1 MSPPKEVCIFISLHP
16 EVKHT
21 FFMKRRVMALTTV
34 AAAICTGLLTSSAV
48 QSAACSRAVIPLSKA
63 IAIGPIPISLGLK
76 YFPVDNQSPF
86 VTGMRLRAVVGD
98 TLATTKYVEGRIGSI
113 SNCNIAISI
122 DRVSG
127 TGTLQNAKFIT
138 AGLVGA
144 QGPTGATGNTGP
156 TGAQGSPGTPGAPGT
171 PGSQGAPGTNGFN
184 GQNGQNGLNG
194 LVPAY
199 GSFRDTTTQ
208 QVDAVNTPKAM
219 TFNQITPGVNGVT
232 ASGVSVEFSSH
243 IKVARTGTYNIQFSA
258 QLTKTDSG
266 NDIMDIWLRRN
277 GVDVPIS
284 NSEIT
289 ITASLRQVATSNY
302 IIDLAAGDY
311 VELMYSSADIAT
323 RILAI
328 APGTSPTRPSGPSI
342 TVAITQVQ

>member
-1 MSPPKEVCIFISLHP
+1 
-16 EVKHT
+16 
-21 FFMKRRVMALTTV
+21 
-34 AAAICTGLLTSSAV
+34 
-48 QSAACSRAVIPLSKA
+48 
-63 IAIGPIPISLGLK
+63 
-76 YFPVDNQSPF
+76 
-86 VTGMRLRAVVGD
+86 MRIRAVVGR
-98 TLATTKYVEGRIGSI
+98 TVQATKYVEGRVGSI
-113 SNCNIAISI
+113 SNCNIALLV
-122 DRVSG
+122 DRLSGSG
-127 TGTLQNAKFIT
+127 TLVNARFTI
-138 AGLVGA
+138 AGEIGA
-144 QGPTGATGNTGP
+144 QGPTGLTGP
-156 TGAQGSPGTPGAPGT
+156 IGSVGPQGI
-171 PGSQGAPGTNGFN
+171 QGVQGVPGTNGLN
-184 GQNGQNGLNG
+184 GQNGQNGING

-219 TFNQITPGVNGVT
+219 TFNQITPGLNGVS
-232 ASGVSVEFSSH
+232 ANGVSVQFSSH
-243 IKVARTGTYNIQFSA
+243 IVVARTGTYNIQFSA

-266 NDIMDIWLRRN
+266 NDIMDIWLRKN
-277 GVDVPIS
+277 GVDVPLS

-328 APGTSPTRPSGPSI
+328 APQTNPVRPAGPSI

>member
-1 MSPPKEVCIFISLHP
+1 VKKKLVLLVAGIVSL
-16 EVKHT
+16 
-21 FFMKRRVMALTTV
+21 
-34 AAAICTGLLTSSAV
+34 TGLAISQTKPAYSAT
-48 QSAACSRAVIPLSKA
+48 CSRAVIPLSKA
-63 IAIGPIPISLGLK
+63 IATGPIPISLGLK

-86 VTGMRLRAVVGD
+86 VTGMRLRAVTGD

-127 TGTLQNAKFIT
+127 IGTILNAKFII
-138 AGLVGA
+138 AGLIGA
-144 QGPTGATGNTGP
+144 QGPAGATGSAGP
-156 TGAQGSPGTPGAPGT
+156 AGAPGPAGTPGLPGTPGT
-171 PGSQGAPGTNGFN
+171 QGVPGTNGFN
-184 GQNGQNGLNG
+184 GQNGQNGING

-208 QVDAVNTPKAM
+208 QVDFVNTPKAM
-219 TFNQITPGVNGVT
+219 TFNQITHGVNGVT
-232 ASGVSVEFSSH
+232 ANGVSVEFGSR
-243 IKVARTGTYNIQFSA
+243 ITVARTGTYNIQFSA

-289 ITASLRQVATSNY
+289 ITASLRQVATSNF
-302 IIDLAAGDY
+302 IIDLTAGDY
-311 VELMYSSADIAT
+311 VEIMYSSADIAT

-328 APGTSPTRPSGPSI
+328 APQTSPARPSGPSV

>member
-1 MSPPKEVCIFISLHP
+1 MFMSLHHD
-16 EVKHT
+16 VKHT
-21 FFMKRRVMALTTV
+21 FFMKRRMTALATV
-34 AAAICTGLLTSSAV
+34 AVAICTGLLTSSAV

-98 TLATTKYVEGRIGSI
+98 TLATTKYVEGRIGSV

-127 TGTLQNAKFIT
+127 SGTLLSPKFII
-138 AGLVGA
+138 AGLIGA

-156 TGAQGSPGTPGAPGT
+156 AGATGLAGTPGAPGN
-171 PGSQGAPGTNGFN
+171 PGAQGAPGTNGFN

-208 QVDAVNTPKAM
+208 QVDFVNTPKAM
-219 TFNQITPGVNGVT
+219 TFNQITPGVNGVS
-232 ASGVSVEFSSH
+232 ASGVAVEFGSR
-243 IKVARTGTYNIQFSA
+243 ITVARTGTYNVQFSA

-328 APGTSPTRPSGPSI
+328 APGTSPTRPAGPSI

>member
-1 MSPPKEVCIFISLHP
+1 MSPAMEVRMFMSLHHD
-16 EVKHT
+16 VKHT
-21 FFMKRRVMALTTV
+21 FFMKRRVTAMATV

-63 IAIGPIPISLGLK
+63 VAIGPIPISLGLK

-98 TLATTKYVEGRIGSI
+98 TLATTRYVEGRIGSV

-156 TGAQGSPGTPGAPGT
+156 TGAQGSPGAPGT
-171 PGSQGAPGTNGFN
+171 PGAQGAPGTNGFN

-232 ASGVSVEFSSH
+232 SSGVSVEFSSH
-243 IKVARTGTYNIQFSA
+243 IKVARTGTYNVQFSA

-277 GVDVPIS
+277 GVDVPMS

-311 VELMYSSADIAT
+311 IELMYSSADLAT

-328 APGTSPTRPSGPSI
+328 APGTNPTRPAGPSI

>member
-1 MSPPKEVCIFISLHP
+1 MFMSLHP

-21 FFMKRRVMALTTV
+21 FFMKRRVTAMATV

-63 IAIGPIPISLGLK
+63 VAIGPIPISLGLK

-98 TLATTKYVEGRIGSI
+98 TLATTRYVEGRIGSV

-156 TGAQGSPGTPGAPGT
+156 TGAQGSPGAPGT
-171 PGSQGAPGTNGFN
+171 PGAQGAPGTNGFN

-232 ASGVSVEFSSH
+232 SSGVSVEFSSH
-243 IKVARTGTYNIQFSA
+243 IKVARTGTYNVQFSA

-277 GVDVPIS
+277 GVDVPMS

-311 VELMYSSADIAT
+311 IELMYSSADLAT

-328 APGTSPTRPSGPSI
+328 APGTNPTRPAGPSI

>member
-1 MSPPKEVCIFISLHP
+1 MNNSWVKNKLSILSVIALGTIGFNAVEP
-16 EVKHT
+16 ETAYSATCSK
-21 FFMKRRVMALTTV
+21 TTV
-34 AAAICTGLLTSSAV
+34 T
-48 QSAACSRAVIPLSKA
+48 LSKVLA
-63 IAIGPIPISLGLK
+63 TRPIPISLGLK
-76 YFPVDNQSPF
+76 YFPVDNQTPF
-86 VTGMRLRAVVGD
+86 VTGMRIRAVTGTTVQ
-98 TLATTKYVEGRIGSI
+98 TTKFVEGRVGSI
-113 SNCNIAISI
+113 SNCYVALQV
-122 DRVSG
+122 DRISG
-127 TGTLQNAKFIT
+127 TGTLVSARFAT
-138 AGLVGA
+138 AGEIGA
-144 QGPTGATGNTGP
+144 MGPQGPIGNTGATGLTGNA
-156 TGAQGSPGTPGAPGT
+156 GVQGI
-171 PGSQGAPGTNGFN
+171 QGVPGTNGFN
-184 GQNGQNGLNG
+184 GENGQNGING

-219 TFNQITPGVNGVT
+219 TFNQITPGLNGVT
-232 ASGVSVEFSSH
+232 ANGVSVEFSSH
-243 IKVARTGTYNIQFSA
+243 IKVARTGTYNVQFSA

-266 NDIMDIWLRRN
+266 NDTMDIWLRRN

-311 VELMYSSADIAT
+311 VEIMYSSADIAT

-328 APGTSPTRPSGPSI
+328 APGISPTRPAGPSI

>member
-1 MSPPKEVCIFISLHP
+1 MFISLHHD
-16 EVKHT
+16 VKHT
-21 FFMKRRVMALTTV
+21 FFMKRRVMAMATV
-34 AAAICTGLLTSSAV
+34 TAAICTGLLTSSAV
-48 QSAACSRAVIPLSKA
+48 QSAACSRAVIPLNKA
-63 IAIGPIPISLGLK
+63 VATGPIPISLGLK

-86 VTGMRLRAVVGD
+86 VTGMRLRAVVGE

-113 SNCNIAISI
+113 ANCNIAISI

-127 TGTLQNAKFIT
+127 TGTLLNAKFIT

-144 QGPTGATGNTGP
+144 QGPTGATGSTGP
-156 TGAQGSPGTPGAPGT
+156 AGATGLAGTPGAPGT
-171 PGSQGAPGTNGFN
+171 PGAQGAPGTNGFN

-208 QVDAVNTPKAM
+208 QVDFVNTPKAM

-232 ASGVSVEFSSH
+232 VSGVAVEFGSR
-243 IKVARTGTYNIQFSA
+243 ITVARTGTYNVQFSA

-277 GVDVPIS
+277 GVDAPNS

-328 APGTSPTRPSGPSI
+328 APGTSPARPAGPSI